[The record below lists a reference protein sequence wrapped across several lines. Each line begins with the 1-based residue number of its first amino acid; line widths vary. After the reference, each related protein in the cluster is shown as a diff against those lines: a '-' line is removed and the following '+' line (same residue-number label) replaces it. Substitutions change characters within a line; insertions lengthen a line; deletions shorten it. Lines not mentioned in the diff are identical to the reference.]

1 MLSYD
6 DLLFEEHDEIIRV
19 RLYNFFSQDIPRA
32 EITERFGTIR
42 IHQNKLLVE
51 NRDPLRMHNK
61 FMQFFRRYKK
71 DLVYTLNQNPA
82 LYVDEDLGLPLV
94 GLNFLGIVD
103 KGSEILELKPITN
116 CNANC
121 VFCSVNEGPSSNK
134 QIDFV
139 VDKDYLVAETKALL
153 AYKGAKGMSLWINPH
168 GEPTLYAKLAALC
181 NDLLGNEY
189 VKDIHII
196 TNGML
201 LTKNLVDELA
211 ALAASEGKLI
221 HISLSM
227 SGLRQQKEDPSRF
240 NKEGLPLAKLMM
252 GKTYH
257 VDLVLKNL
265 AYACQKLPITITP
278 VFVHGMNDDEMK
290 NVIQLAQ
297 VLSKGKNVRHEVK
310 VMIQKFCK
318 NKRGRNPVKEQ
329 SWEEFFSILKNLE
342 QETNAQLLHPLG
354 KILRT
359 KELPVL
365 CKKHDKIQV
374 KILCPGRYHADRLG
388 VWETPE
394 GNRAV
399 TIVGCHADKGLVKA
413 TVLQSKYSMILAKT
427 S

>member
-6 DLLFEEHDEIIRV
+6 DLLFEEQHDGMIRV
-19 RLYNFFSQDIPRA
+19 QIYNFFFRDISREELA
-32 EITERFGTIR
+32 ERVGTFR
-42 IHQNKLLVE
+42 IHDKKIIVE
-51 NRDPLRMHNK
+51 NRDPVRVQNK

-82 LYVDEDLGLPLV
+82 IYVDEDLGLPLV

-153 AYKGAKGMSLWINPH
+153 TYKGTRGMSLWINPH
-168 GEPTLYAKLAALC
+168 GEPTLYAKLAGLC
-181 NDLLGNEY
+181 SDLLGNEY

-201 LTKNLVDELA
+201 LTKNLVDELD
-211 ALAASEGKLI
+211 ALASLEGKPI
-221 HISLSM
+221 HISASL
-227 SGLRQQKEDPSRF
+227 SGLRQQKEESSRF

-265 AYACQKLPITITP
+265 GYACQKLPITITP

-290 NVIQLAQ
+290 NIIQLAQ

-342 QETNAQLLHPLG
+342 GETGTQLLHPLG

-365 CKKHDKIQV
+365 CKKHDRIQV

-388 VWETPE
+388 VLETPQ
-394 GNRAV
+394 GDRAV
-399 TIVGCHADKGLVKA
+399 TLVGCHADKGLVKA
-413 TVLQSKYSMILAKT
+413 VVVQSKYSMILAKT
-427 S
+427 